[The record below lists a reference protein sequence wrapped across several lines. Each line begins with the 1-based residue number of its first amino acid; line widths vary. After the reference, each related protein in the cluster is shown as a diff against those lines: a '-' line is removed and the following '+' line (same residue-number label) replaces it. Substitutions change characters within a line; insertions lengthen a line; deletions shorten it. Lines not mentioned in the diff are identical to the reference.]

1 MQNELQVI
9 QIFKDNKCKHIRKM
23 YNHFYNFEMER
34 DFLNTLQKYKG
45 YNGYTFLF
53 FNYINI

>member
-45 YNGYTFLF
+45 YNGYTFLLT
-53 FNYINI
+53 I